1 MADRVIAL
9 LVDDAARARID
20 LVRALYDRGAVDVV
34 PPHVPL
40 VGPAPLVGAL
50 SAVKD
55 IIALLVGAH
64 QPFMLELGA
73 AERVFDGSRHLLQ
86 LVAGQGAE
94 DSRRLAA
101 ALAGDLQGPQAL
113 PAVAAAR
120 IALTVGSFESSSA
133 ADKAAVEFADRRYF
147 VVVSQVGILEE
158 REDGAWSLERTLA
171 LGSIREDG
179 A

>member
-113 PAVAAAR
+113 PAVAR

-133 ADKAAVEFADRRYF
+133 ADKAAVELADRRYF